1 MKNPF
6 KFGSVVSG
14 YYFTNRVEEIAKV
27 NSILQSA
34 NHLII
39 ISPRR
44 FGKTSLIKK
53 VTGKI
58 KRPTIYLDLQL
69 VTSPEDLA
77 AQLLK
82 KLYNYF
88 PIEKLKHFIKN
99 FRILPTISLNPLNN
113 EVDIG
118 FQPVQ
123 SSSLLIEDV
132 FNLIENVSKQKEKI
146 IIVLDEFQEIRNI
159 AKNLDKQLR
168 SIIQHHKKVNYVF
181 LGSQESLMRD
191 IFEKKKSPFY
201 HFGFLLLLDKISY
214 DNFYKYLI
222 NGFSKITKDAKKISE
237 DILDFTNSHPYYTQ
251 QLAFTSFE
259 ILLKGKNTDR
269 TVKNAIN
276 LIVRTHDN
284 DFERLWHTL
293 NRTDMK
299 LLIGMIETDITPL
312 SAEFSIKNQIG
323 SSSTIFSSIKR
334 LQQKG
339 IVIKTNNGYEI
350 DDPFFSVW
358 IKIRRKM

>member
-14 YYFTNRVEEIAKV
+14 CYFTNRVEEIAKI

-53 VTGKI
+53 VTEKI

-82 KLYNYF
+82 KLYKSF
-88 PIEKLKHFIKN
+88 PIEKLKHSIKN
-99 FRILPTISLNPLNN
+99 FRILPTISLNPINN
-113 EVDIG
+113 EVDIA
-118 FQPVQ
+118 FQPVH
-123 SSSLLIEDV
+123 SSFLLIEDV
-132 FNLIENVSKQKEKI
+132 FNLIENVSKLKEKI

-222 NGFSKITKDAKKISE
+222 KGFSKITKDAKEISE
-237 DILDFTNSHPYYTQ
+237 NILEFTNSHPYYTQ
-251 QLAFTSFE
+251 QLAFTTFE
-259 ILLKGKNTDR
+259 LLLKEKNINKAVED
-269 TVKNAIN
+269 AID

-284 DFERLWHTL
+284 DFERLWQTL

-299 LLIGMIETDITPL
+299 LLIGMTETDITPL

-323 SSSTIFSSIKR
+323 PSSTIFSSIKR